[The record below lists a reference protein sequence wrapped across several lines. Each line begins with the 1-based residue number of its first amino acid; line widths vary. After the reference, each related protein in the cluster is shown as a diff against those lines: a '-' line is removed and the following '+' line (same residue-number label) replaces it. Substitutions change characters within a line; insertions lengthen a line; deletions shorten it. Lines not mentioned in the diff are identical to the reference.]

1 MINHGHSLADEDVC
15 CDALSKGL
23 VLIYIFLKQEGGSIS
38 KRARAA
44 LFNFRQPTDAL
55 LAMIDFP
62 CIAEQNAL

>member
-23 VLIYIFLKQEGGSIS
+23 VLIYIFLKQGGSIS

-44 LFNFRQPTDAL
+44 LFDFRQPTDAL
-55 LAMIDFP
+55 LAMIESFV
-62 CIAEQNAL
+62 